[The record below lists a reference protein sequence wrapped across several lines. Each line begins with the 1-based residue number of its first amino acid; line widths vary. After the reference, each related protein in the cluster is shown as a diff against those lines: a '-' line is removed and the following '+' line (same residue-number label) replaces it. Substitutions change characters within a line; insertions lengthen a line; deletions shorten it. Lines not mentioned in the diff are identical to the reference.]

1 MNFFDAFKISHS
13 PAGILSSADG
23 VFIAINA
30 AFLEQFGYAETQ
42 LVGYSPIEIGLWEDF
57 DFRANAWAMLRNE
70 KRIYHMPVGV
80 RDVKGNICSYEL
92 TAEYIELD
100 DKAEL
105 LFFLHPVFSLQARD
119 NTPKDDFYRS
129 LYLGASEG
137 LYRSFAT
144 GGFIDVN
151 PALATIFGYES
162 PDDMLRH
169 LGNDMQSIYVQPEL
183 KSQLFAELER
193 NGRAHNIRY
202 QVYKKDRSVITISEN
217 VRNIFSHEGRV
228 LFQEGSIIDIS
239 QQVEAEEKLKQSQN
253 LYQTLLDQ
261 SRDGVFLTQNGVL
274 KFSNQSLSASLGYE
288 MDQLVGMQ
296 YLELVAHDDLRRQMV
311 RKSAREAG
319 DRAVQSYEI
328 QMRHKNGS
336 FRLFEVRAAAVDYQ
350 GSISSTGT
358 MRDITEERQYVTD
371 LKSAERRY
379 REVFENVPIGLFESD
394 LEGEVLAVNPA
405 LIKMLDYD
413 DEEDFRRHIKYT
425 TDVYVNLSDREL
437 LIKLAVEY
445 GGFDERKVQVRKKN
459 GDIIW
464 ISANVRLVRDAKQ
477 NPLSFAGSLLDVNE
491 REKFQAALIVSENRY
506 RMVVE
511 NSQIGV
517 YILKDGKILFCN
529 QTLLKISGYEFDE
542 VVGRDVF
549 DFIAPEFHSLVQE
562 RIAIHNMK
570 GDLPNSLEIL
580 LLKKDGQR
588 LSVQINTGEIMLDGE
603 MHSTGTV
610 LDVTRQRDA
619 ERKLRFHAT
628 HDALTGLPNRMFF
641 TLQLADQIK
650 MIEPASG
657 QLAVL
662 FLDLDGFKW
671 VNDSL
676 GHSAGDR
683 LLVEISRRLE
693 TRLRDKFLIARYG
706 GDEFTL
712 FALQPCD
719 EKSISKL
726 ATKILRIFELPF
738 LVEGQQ
744 IYSRAS
750 IGIVL
755 THDIRATP
763 DQLIRDAD
771 TAMYKAKASG
781 KSTFA
786 MFDDDMHLQAMQ
798 RFELETD
805 FRLALERSE
814 FTLHY
819 QPILNLHT
827 RQIIG
832 AEALVRWQHPVRGLL
847 MPADFIALTEEIG
860 LLSDLDRW
868 VMREACHQI
877 SKWRNHGTHLED
889 FFINVNADEKQ
900 ITSLE
905 MLDEVKMMLEGFKMP
920 PHLLRLEINEKD
932 FRAGRGKAE
941 SVLKKLKA
949 LGVGLVVDDFGTGYS
964 SLESFAT
971 STFDAFKIDQVFISD
986 LESNHRHLAIVK
998 TMIGFAKELGL
1009 QLTAEG
1015 IETQRQHELLISLG
1029 CVMGQGF
1036 YFGKP
1041 VPPEEFEQTLYKKYS
1056 N

>member
-30 AFLEQFGYAETQ
+30 AFLEQFGYVGKQ
-42 LVGYSPIEIGLWEDF
+42 LIGRSPIEIGLWEDF

-70 KRIYHMPVGV
+70 KRIFNMLVGV
-80 RDVKGNICSYEL
+80 RDVRGDICHYEL
-92 TAEYIELD
+92 IAEYIELN

-105 LFFLHPVFSLQARD
+105 LFFLHPVVAQQSRD
-119 NTPKDDFYRS
+119 STPKDDFYRS

-169 LGNDMQSIYVQPEL
+169 LGDNMQSIYVHPEL
-183 KSQLFAELER
+183 KPQLFAELER
-193 NGRAHNIRY
+193 HGRAHNIRY
-202 QVYKKDRSVITISEN
+202 QVYKKNRSVITISEN
-217 VRNIFSHEGRV
+217 VRNILSHEGRV
-228 LFQEGSIIDIS
+228 LFQEGSIVDIT

-261 SRDGVFLTQNGVL
+261 SRDGVFLIQNGVL
-274 KFSNQSLSASLGYE
+274 EFSNKSLSDSLGYGLDE
-288 MDQLVGMQ
+288 LVGMD
-296 YLELVAHDDLRRQMV
+296 YLNLVAPNDLNQQTV
-311 RKSAREAG
+311 RKASREAG
-319 DRAVQSYEI
+319 DRSIQSYEI
-328 QMRHKNGS
+328 QMQHRNGS

-350 GSISSTGT
+350 GNISSTGT
-358 MRDITEERQYVTD
+358 MRDITEERRYVSSLQD
-371 LKSAERRY
+371 AERRY
-379 REVFENVPIGLFESD
+379 REVFENAPVGLFESD
-394 LEGEVLAVNPA
+394 LNGVVLEANPA
-405 LIKMLDYD
+405 LVKMLNYD
-413 DEEDFRRHIKYT
+413 NLQDFRQHIQYT

-437 LIKLAVEY
+437 LVKLAIEQ

-464 ISANVRLVRDAKQ
+464 VSANVRLVRDAEQK
-477 NPLSFAGSLLDVNE
+477 PASFAGSLLDVNE
-491 REKFQAALIVSENRY
+491 REQFQAALIASENRY

-517 YILKDGKILFCN
+517 YILKDDHILFCN
-529 QTLLKISGYEFDE
+529 QTLLKLSGYQANE
-542 VVGRDVF
+542 VIGRDVLNF
-549 DFIAPEFHSLVQE
+549 VAPEFHELVLQ
-562 RIAIHNMK
+562 RIATHKLK
-570 GDLPNSLEIL
+570 GELPKDLEIL

-588 LSVQINTGEIMLDGE
+588 LSVQINTGEIVLDGE
-603 MHSTGTV
+603 THSTGTV

-641 TLQLADQIK
+641 NLQLADRIK
-650 MIEPASG
+650 MIESTG
-657 QLAVL
+657 EQLAVL

-706 GDEFTL
+706 GDEFTML
-712 FALQPCD
+712 ALQPCD
-719 EKSISKL
+719 EKSIAKL
-726 ATKILRIFELPF
+726 ATKILKIFELPF

-755 THDIRATP
+755 THDACATP
-763 DQLIRDAD
+763 NQLIRDAD

-786 MFDDDMHLQAMQ
+786 MFDDDMHVQAMQ

-814 FTLHY
+814 FILHY
-819 QPILNLHT
+819 QPILNLQT
-827 RQIIG
+827 RQIMG
-832 AEALVRWQHPVRGLL
+832 AEALVRWQHPTRGLL
-847 MPADFIALTEEIG
+847 MPGDFIALAEEIG

-868 VMREACHQI
+868 VMREACHQS
-877 SKWRNHGTHLED
+877 SKWRNHAVHLND

-900 ITSLE
+900 ITSVE
-905 MLDEVKMMLEGFKMP
+905 MLDEVKMMLEGFKML

-941 SVLKKLKA
+941 SLLKKLKE

-964 SLESFAT
+964 SLESFAA
-971 STFDAFKIDQVFISD
+971 STFDAFKIDQIFISD
-986 LESNHRHLAIVK
+986 LESNSRHVAIVK

-1015 IETQRQHELLISLG
+1015 IETQQQHELLVNLG

-1036 YFGKP
+1036 YFGRP
-1041 VPPEEFEQTLYKKYS
+1041 VPPDEFEQTLYKKNS

>member
-23 VFIAINA
+23 VFVAINA
-30 AFLEQFGYAETQ
+30 AFLEQLGYIEAQ
-42 LVGYSPIEIGLWEDF
+42 LVGRSPIEIGLWEDF
-57 DFRANAWAMLRNE
+57 DFRAKAWAMLRNE
-70 KRIYHMPVGV
+70 KRILNMLVGV
-80 RDVKGNICSYEL
+80 RDARGDIRNFEL
-92 TAEYIELD
+92 MAEYVELD
-100 DKAEL
+100 DKADL
-105 LFFLHPVFSLQARD
+105 LFFLHPVVAEKTRD

-151 PALATIFGYES
+151 PALASIFGYES

-169 LGNDMQSIYVQPEL
+169 LGRDMQSIYVMPEQ
-183 KSQLFAELER
+183 KPQLFAELER

-202 QVYKKDRSVITISEN
+202 QVYKKDRSIITISEN

-228 LFQEGSIIDIS
+228 LFQEGSIIDIT
-239 QQVEAEEKLKQSQN
+239 QQVEAEEKLRQSQN
-253 LYQTLLDQ
+253 LYQTLLEQ
-261 SRDGVFLTQNGVL
+261 TRDGVFLIQNGVL
-274 KFSNQSLSASLGYE
+274 KFSNQSLSSSLGYQLDE
-288 MDQLVGMQ
+288 LVGME
-296 YLELVAHDDLRRQMV
+296 YLELVSSDDLSQQIV
-311 RKSAREAG
+311 RKTAREMG
-319 DRAVQSYEI
+319 DRSVQSYEI
-328 QMRHKNGS
+328 QLKHRDGS
-336 FRLFEVRAAAVDYQ
+336 FRLFEVRAAAVNYQ

-358 MRDITEERQYVTD
+358 LRDITEERRYVTD
-371 LKSAERRY
+371 LKNAERRY
-379 REVFENVPIGLFESD
+379 REVFENAPIGLFESS
-394 LEGEVLAVNPA
+394 LNGLVLTVNPT
-405 LIKMLDYD
+405 LIKMLNYD
-413 DEEDFRRHIKYT
+413 DQEDFFHHIKRT
-425 TDVYVNLSDREL
+425 TDVYVDMSDREL
-437 LIKLAVEY
+437 LIKLAFEQ
-445 GGFDERKVQVRKKN
+445 GGFDGRKVRVRKKN

-464 ISANVRLVRDAKQ
+464 VSANVRMVRDTDQK
-477 NPLSFAGSLLDVNE
+477 PISFAGSLLDINE
-491 REKFQAALIVSENRY
+491 REEFQVALVASENRY

-517 YILKDGKILFCN
+517 YILKDYKIIFCN
-529 QTLLKISGYEFDE
+529 HRLLKLSGYQAEE
-542 VVGRDVF
+542 VVGNHVL
-549 DFIAPEFHSLVQE
+549 DFVAPECHENVLQ
-562 RIAIHNMK
+562 RIAADKLK
-570 GDLPNSLEIL
+570 GELPRDLAVS

-588 LSVQINTGEIMLDGE
+588 LSVEINTGEIVLDGQ
-603 MHSTGTV
+603 MHLTGTV

-641 TLQLADQIK
+641 TLQLADRIK
-650 MIEPASG
+650 SMAAIGG

-693 TRLRDKFLIARYG
+693 ARLRDKFLIARYG

-712 FALQPCD
+712 LALQFCD
-719 EKSISKL
+719 EKTVAKL
-726 ATKILRIFELPF
+726 AAKVLKIFELPF

-755 THDIRATP
+755 TKDANATP

-814 FTLHY
+814 FILHY
-819 QPILNLHT
+819 QPILNLQT
-827 RQIIG
+827 RQIMG
-832 AEALVRWQHPVRGLL
+832 AEALVRWQHPTRGLL
-847 MPADFIALTEEIG
+847 MPIDFIALAEEIG

-868 VMREACHQI
+868 VMREACHQS
-877 SKWRNHGTHLED
+877 SKWRKHAAHLDD

-900 ITSLE
+900 ITSIE

-920 PHLLRLEINEKD
+920 PNLLRLEINEKD
-932 FRAGRGKAE
+932 FRAGRSKAE
-941 SVLKKLKA
+941 SLLKELKA

-964 SLESFAT
+964 SLESFAA
-971 STFDAFKIDQVFISD
+971 STFDAFKIDQIFISD

-998 TMIGFAKELGL
+998 TMIGFAKELDL

-1015 IETQRQHELLISLG
+1015 IETQQQHELLMSLG

-1036 YFGKP
+1036 YFGRP
-1041 VPPEEFEQTLYKKYS
+1041 VPPKEFEQTLYKNRS